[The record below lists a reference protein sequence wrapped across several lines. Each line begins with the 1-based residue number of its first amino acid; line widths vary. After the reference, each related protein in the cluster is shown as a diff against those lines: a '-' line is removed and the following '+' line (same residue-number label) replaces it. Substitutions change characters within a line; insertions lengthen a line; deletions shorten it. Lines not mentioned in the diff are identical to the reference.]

1 MIWIS
6 LGLSME
12 SKIRFF
18 NQTARWFPPCLA
30 TKLKPDPLPANP
42 IYNNRCLYNN
52 TQQPRLAIFHKIP
65 ISYSFTASAARM
77 GFRYVS
83 RRFLTSGTGKILS
96 EEERAA
102 ENVFIK
108 KMEQERLE
116 KLARKGPKPE
126 KPDAGS
132 GGSVTDAK
140 PSSSTSTTG
149 AFTEKVS
156 TDRMQEPAEELALIL
171 DSKGNL
177 MSLMKQVCGKVNASS
192 IQYDIICSYESLN
205 VKNCD
210 P

>member
-1 MIWIS
+1 M
-6 LGLSME
+6 
-12 SKIRFF
+12 
-18 NQTARWFPPCLA
+18 A
-30 TKLKPDPLPANP
+30 T
-42 IYNNRCLYNN
+42 
-52 TQQPRLAIFHKIP
+52 
-65 ISYSFTASAARM
+65 RM

-96 EEERAA
+96 EEERAT

-140 PSSSTSTTG
+140 PSSSTSTSG

-156 TDRMQEPAEELALIL
+156 TDRYRNYAVSAGVFTFGCGLGWYLSSKEKNQE
-171 DSKGNL
+171 
-177 MSLMKQVCGKVNASS
+177 VHV
-192 IQYDIICSYESLN
+192 
-205 VKNCD
+205 
-210 P
+210 

>member
-1 MIWIS
+1 M
-6 LGLSME
+6 
-12 SKIRFF
+12 
-18 NQTARWFPPCLA
+18 A
-30 TKLKPDPLPANP
+30 T
-42 IYNNRCLYNN
+42 
-52 TQQPRLAIFHKIP
+52 
-65 ISYSFTASAARM
+65 RM

-83 RRFLTSGTGKILS
+83 RRILTSGTGKILS
-96 EEERAA
+96 EEERAT

-140 PSSSTSTTG
+140 PSSSTSTSG

-171 DSKGNL
+171 DSKRNL
-177 MSLMKQVCGKVNASS
+177 MSLMKQLKLLIPLVFSS
-192 IQYDIICSYESLN
+192 SL
-205 VKNCD
+205 VI
-210 P
+210 